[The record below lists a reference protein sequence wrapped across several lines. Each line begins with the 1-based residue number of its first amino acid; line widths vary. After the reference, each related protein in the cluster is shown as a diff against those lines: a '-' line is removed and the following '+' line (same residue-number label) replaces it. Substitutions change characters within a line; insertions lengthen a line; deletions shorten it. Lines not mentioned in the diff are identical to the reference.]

1 MKIYAVMDLNYY
13 GNEIKGL
20 FLNKKMLKSILKRL
34 CSQTMIIWICLF
46 PNFLFWMREERRE

>member
-1 MKIYAVMDLNYY
+1 MKIYAVMDLNYC

>member
-34 CSQTMIIWICLF
+34 CSQTTIIWICLF